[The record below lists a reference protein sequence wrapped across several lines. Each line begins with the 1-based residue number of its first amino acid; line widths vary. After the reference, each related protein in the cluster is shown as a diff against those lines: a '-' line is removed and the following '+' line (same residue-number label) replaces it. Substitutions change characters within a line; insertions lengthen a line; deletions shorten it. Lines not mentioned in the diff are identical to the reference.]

1 MNFFWWLICTFTST
15 PKEDFKKSYFWA
27 SSLFLLQA
35 CRTVAVVLD
44 LGNKISES
52 YWPHNPL
59 QNDPTSLE
67 LMIDHQFSKVTM
79 AIWVVKFSREGGIQ
93 NWKDFCLKI
102 NTPKGNYWILRIGI
116 MGRCQKVPK
125 FDFQSQFCMSKI
137 IGIFLNFF

>member
-1 MNFFWWLICTFTST
+1 MIEWGVFGHGEATAGMYLAYHQST
-15 PKEDFKKSYFWA
+15 LGYY
-27 SSLFLLQA
+27 
-35 CRTVAVVLD
+35 

-102 NTPKGNYWILRIGI
+102 NTPKGNY
-116 MGRCQKVPK
+116 
-125 FDFQSQFCMSKI
+125 
-137 IGIFLNFF
+137 